1 MTGVKDQ
8 GTCGSCWAFSAI
20 GSLEG
25 LHAIKTGQL
34 VAFSE
39 QQLVDCSQNEGN
51 KGCAGGWM
59 DQAFDYLW
67 DEQGIE
73 TEKDYPYTGVDGSC
87 DADPKKAVF
96 SIQGYKYVPHNDL
109 DQLKAAVAGQ
119 VLSVSVAVGSDWQ
132 HYAGIFFYLF
142 IFWGLLKRNLFMV
155 YIESFVVFKN
165 MNYIYFVFF
174 PQSFLLLYFY
184 FCVIYQMNKR

>member
-1 MTGVKDQ
+1 MRTDNLPDTFDWVSKGAVTGVKDQ

-20 GSLEG
+20 GALEG

-51 KGCAGGWM
+51 KGCSGGWM

-109 DQLKAAVAGQ
+109 DQLKAAVVGQ
-119 VLSVSVAVGSDWQ
+119 VVSVSVAVGSDWQ
-132 HYAGIFFYLF
+132 HYAGFFICLTWY
-142 IFWGLLKRNLFMV
+142 N
-155 YIESFVVFKN
+155 YIIKVVF
-165 MNYIYFVFF
+165 MMGIAE
-174 PQSFLLLYFY
+174 
-184 FCVIYQMNKR
+184 IW